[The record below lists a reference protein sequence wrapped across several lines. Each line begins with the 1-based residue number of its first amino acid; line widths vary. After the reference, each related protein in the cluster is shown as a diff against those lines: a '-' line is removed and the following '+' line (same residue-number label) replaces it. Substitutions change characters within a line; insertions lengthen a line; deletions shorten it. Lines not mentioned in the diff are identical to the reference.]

1 MDAVDIDKLI
11 EKVYPPSSGPL
22 VLRRLAVDEGHVVG
36 LEELSAAAHGNTPG
50 VWEYANSREC
60 ARAISSLVVEIRR
73 RLRQTDLDL
82 DVEAVRK
89 RGYRLVKRKP
99 RRQVTR
105 AETERWRNSIMTRY
119 AALMAE
125 QPDLS
130 ISAARDILDAKSRRK
145 LHYWTLYKWVKQHE
159 RSAP

>member
-1 MDAVDIDKLI
+1 MDAQEVIELVD
-11 EKVYPPSSGPL
+11 KVYPPSSGPL
-22 VLRRLAVDEGHVVG
+22 VLRRLAVDEEKVVG
-36 LEELSAAAHGNTPG
+36 LEELAVAAHGNKPD

-73 RLRQTDLDL
+73 RLRQTDLDR
-82 DVEAVRK
+82 DIEAVRG

-105 AETERWRNSIMTRY
+105 AETKRWRNNIMTRY
-119 AALMAE
+119 AALVAE
-125 QPDLS
+125 QPGLS
-130 ISAARDILDAKSRRK
+130 LSAARDILDAKSRRK
-145 LHYWTLYKWVKQHE
+145 LHYWTLYKWVKSQE